1 MPIKIQRMNSDFR
14 LFCFSSKRSQPDSNG
29 STLLLGQYSKDY
41 GKISQAKMVKL
52 EGLRDPSMFY
62 RVEVDR
68 SILHS
73 KMYSRMSRRDN
84 SCVMYRMSRRDN
96 SCVMYQNNSENHVG
110 VIEFSV
116 EDQGEKVTRY
126 ALITRLVP
134 IPTQIE
140 MPSYKTNLDHIWLY
154 EERK

>member
-1 MPIKIQRMNSDFR
+1 MSSDFR

-84 SCVMYRMSRRDN
+84 SCVMY
-96 SCVMYQNNSENHVG
+96 QNNSENHVG
-110 VIEFSV
+110 VIEFFV

>member
-1 MPIKIQRMNSDFR
+1 MNSDFR

-84 SCVMYRMSRRDN
+84 SCVMY
-96 SCVMYQNNSENHVG
+96 QNNSENHVG
-110 VIEFSV
+110 VIEFFV

>member
-1 MPIKIQRMNSDFR
+1 MSSDFR

-52 EGLRDPSMFY
+52 EGLRDHSMFY
-62 RVEVDR
+62 RVEMDR

-73 KMYSRMSRRDN
+73 KMYS
-84 SCVMYRMSRRDN
+84 RMSRRDN

-110 VIEFSV
+110 VIEFFV

-154 EERK
+154 EERKWRCITLLH

>member
-1 MPIKIQRMNSDFR
+1 MNSDFR

-41 GKISQAKMVKL
+41 GKILQAKMVKL
-52 EGLRDPSMFY
+52 EGLRDHSMFY

-73 KMYSRMSRRDN
+73 KMYSRMSRG
-84 SCVMYRMSRRDN
+84 DN

-110 VIEFSV
+110 VIEFFV